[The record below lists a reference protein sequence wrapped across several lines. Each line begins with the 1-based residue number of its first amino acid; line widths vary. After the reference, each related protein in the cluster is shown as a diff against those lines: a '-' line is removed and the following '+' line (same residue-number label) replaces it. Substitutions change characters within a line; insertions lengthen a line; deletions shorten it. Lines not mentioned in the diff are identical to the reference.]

1 MPRHDDL
8 LWKVILEDVFDDFL
22 CFLNPDA
29 DTILD
34 LNRGFEFLDKELE
47 QLYPPEN
54 DEYSP
59 KVIDK
64 LVKVFTKTGQEEWIL
79 VHLEVQGQ
87 YRKDFPKRMFTYFSR
102 IFDKH
107 QKPVTAYA
115 IFTEAEKTIRPNVFM
130 VKFMG
135 TSLCYTFNTFKIS
148 HQSDDDLQASN
159 NPFALVVLTV
169 KTVLAGKKIINGQ
182 ERDEL
187 LLELKIK
194 LAKQLLNKRIAKEK
208 IRALMN
214 FLKYYVRFE
223 NPDIND
229 KFEKELEILTERS
242 STMGIEEF
250 LLDRATKQGEKKGLE
265 KGLEQKS
272 HAVVENLIKELG
284 LSNEQAADIAE
295 VSVEYVAKLRATL
308 KNK

>member
-79 VHLEVQGQ
+79 VHVEVQGQ

-115 IFTEAEKTIRPNVFM
+115 IFTEAEKTIRPDVFK
-130 VKFMG
+130 VEFMG

-169 KTVLAGKKIINGQ
+169 KTVLAGKKIINSE

-265 KGLEQKS
+265 KGLEQMS

-295 VSVEYVAKLRATL
+295 VSVEYVAKVRATI

>member
-29 DTILD
+29 NTILD

-148 HQSDDDLQASN
+148 HQSDDDLKASN

-169 KTVLAGKKIINGQ
+169 KTVLAGKKIINSE

-265 KGLEQKS
+265 QKS

-284 LSNEQAADIAE
+284 LSNEQAAGIAE
-295 VSVEYVAKLRATL
+295 VSVEYVAKVRATL